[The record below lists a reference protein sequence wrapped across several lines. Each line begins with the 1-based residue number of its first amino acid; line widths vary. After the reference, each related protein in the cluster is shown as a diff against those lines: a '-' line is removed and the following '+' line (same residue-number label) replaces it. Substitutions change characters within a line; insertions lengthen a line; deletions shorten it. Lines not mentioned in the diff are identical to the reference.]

1 MSKNTILALS
11 HLARWWMKKQ
21 RSWILGEETWSQE
34 GWCQGKV
41 KKRNLKAKAPQKGK
55 PHHNQNPILVSG
67 IGSFSPSAM
76 CSSKA
81 MAKRKSSAATFK
93 VEKKETYLAADTKP
107 LGGVTEMV
115 GPEWISF
122 TECLDTV
129 LLKRCL
135 ESCWATKENLSVRCK
150 EAAS

>member
-1 MSKNTILALS
+1 
-11 HLARWWMKKQ
+11 
-21 RSWILGEETWSQE
+21 
-34 GWCQGKV
+34 
-41 KKRNLKAKAPQKGK
+41 
-55 PHHNQNPILVSG
+55 
-67 IGSFSPSAM
+67 M

-135 ESCWATKENLSVRCK
+135 ESC
-150 EAAS
+150 